1 MGKGSGINGVIM
13 ADLHWGAIHP
23 SRFEK
28 ELDSCLFK
36 HLEVCKRK
44 NGPIDFIV
52 IAGDTFDMSEYIS
65 SLVTRAVIQFYHR
78 LLDYTEKVFVVE
90 GTRSHDA
97 LQSST
102 LSMIFNEVLRSEK
115 FEVIQTVTALT
126 YKGIEMLFIP
136 EEYVSDSETYYEEYF
151 KNHYDLVFGHG
162 MTDVIWY
169 AKDADTSRYRNNVL
183 APVFKL
189 EDLCRIG
196 NYIYFGHVHEHK
208 AYGPRKQFKYI
219 GPTTR
224 WEIDKDWDCG
234 FYHIYYDKS
243 QELIKEDFI
252 VNELAQRFKTI
263 ALTIDHDLETTEI
276 HQLLQPAVN
285 LTAEYD
291 RVRVIIN
298 VNRGL
303 STIQTLKDTILTK
316 ANQYPNLQIV
326 FKLTGEEEKKE
337 TVAETPDERNLRI
350 ANYIQTP
357 EDVRIQ
363 DFIKNKLSMEIP
375 ISVIRDVTGFNKIKA
390 TEDENP

>member
-1 MGKGSGINGVIM
+1 MGKGSGINGIVM

-23 SRFEK
+23 GRFES

-36 HLEVCKRK
+36 HLEACRRK
-44 NGPIDFIV
+44 NEPVDFIV
-52 IAGDTFDMSEYIS
+52 IAGDTFDVSEYTS
-65 SLVTRAVIQFYHR
+65 SLVTRSVIRFYHR
-78 LLDYTEKVFVVE
+78 LLDYTDKIFVVE

-102 LSMIFNEVLRSEK
+102 LDVIFNEVGNSDK
-115 FEVIQTVTALT
+115 FEVIQTIKSIT
-126 YKGIEMLFIP
+126 YKGIDILFIP
-136 EEYVSDSETYYEEYF
+136 EEYVSDSETYYKEYF
-151 KNHYDLVFGHG
+151 QGHYDLVFGHG

-169 AKDADTSRYRNNVL
+169 AKDVDVKRYRNNVL

-208 AYGPRKQFKYI
+208 SYGPRKQFKYI

-234 FYHIYYDKS
+234 LYHIYYDKKN
-243 QELIKEDFI
+243 ELVKEDFI
-252 VNELAQRFKTI
+252 VNELAQQFKTI
-263 ALTIDHDLETTEI
+263 AISIDHDLETTEI

-285 LTAEYD
+285 LATEYD
-291 RVRVIIN
+291 RVRVIVNI
-298 VNRGL
+298 NRGL
-303 STIQTLKDTILTK
+303 STIQPLKDTMLTK
-316 ANQYPNLQIV
+316 ANQYPNLQLI
-326 FKLTGEEEKKE
+326 FKLVGEEEQE
-337 TVAETPDERNLRI
+337 EMVTETPDERNLRI

-363 DFIKNKLSMEIP
+363 DFIKSKLSMEIP
-375 ISVIRDVTGFNKIKA
+375 ISVIRDVTGYNKIKA
-390 TEDENP
+390 TEDETS